1 MKKIV
6 LIAAMALFT
15 LSASAQ
21 GKFAIVDFNELVM
34 LMPEADAARTQI
46 QAAQK
51 EANDTYQSMV
61 EEAQA
66 KYAEYQQKQASWS
79 NAVKES
85 KEKELGEIQNRIQEF
100 ERSIQVELQQQQS
113 QLMEPIYKKANETV
127 EKLAK
132 AGGYTFVFE
141 SSQYLYVDKAQVKD
155 LTPDARKALNI
166 PAGKAL
172 RRVAILF
179 MFTLSLVIPDKSN
192 E

>member
-85 KEKELGEIQNRIQEF
+85 KEKELSEIQNRIQEF

-166 PAGKAL
+166 PAG
-172 RRVAILF
+172 R
-179 MFTLSLVIPDKSN
+179 TLEAHQMELQGQQEQQK
-192 E
+192 

>member
-6 LIAAMALFT
+6 LIAAMALLT

-34 LMPEADAARTQI
+34 LMPEADAARTQM

-66 KYAEYQQKQASWS
+66 KYSEYQQKQASWS

-85 KEKELGEIQNRIQEF
+85 KEKELSEIQNRIQEF
-100 ERSIQVELQQQQS
+100 ERSIQVELQQQQN

-127 EKLAK
+127 EQLAK

-166 PAGKAL
+166 PAGRTLEAL
-172 RRVAILF
+172 QKELQAQQEQQ
-179 MFTLSLVIPDKSN
+179 K
-192 E
+192 

>member
-6 LIAAMALFT
+6 LIAAMALLT
-15 LSASAQ
+15 LTASAQ

-34 LMPEADAARTQI
+34 LMPEADAARTQM

-113 QLMEPIYKKANETV
+113 QLMEPIYEKANETV

-132 AGGYTFVFE
+132 VGGYTFVFE
-141 SSQYLYVDKAQVKD
+141 ASQYLYVDKAQVKD

-166 PAGKAL
+166 PAGRTLEAL
-172 RRVAILF
+172 QKELQAQQEQQ
-179 MFTLSLVIPDKSN
+179 K
-192 E
+192 